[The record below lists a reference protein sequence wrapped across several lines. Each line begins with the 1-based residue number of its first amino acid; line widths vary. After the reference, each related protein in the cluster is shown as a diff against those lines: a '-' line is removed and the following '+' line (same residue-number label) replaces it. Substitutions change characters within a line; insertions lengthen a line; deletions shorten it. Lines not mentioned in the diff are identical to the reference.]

1 MPRVRKRTRL
11 LALEPRMMFDGALV
25 AGAAATVSHV
35 AAIAAPDHAVDASV
49 AADAHPAATEKSSV
63 TPAATSALTSAA
75 QKTLVFIDESVPNY
89 QTVAANVAPGASVI
103 LIAPDT
109 DGIALITQ
117 TLAAEAGDV
126 ASIQIVSHATPGQ
139 LLLGNRTVDLAA
151 LSGSLSAQVSSWS
164 SALAPGA
171 DILVLGCDL
180 AQGTGGQAFVNTLAR
195 LTGAAVGASNNATGP
210 GGLGGDWNLEYST
223 GTLNTG
229 IALTAAA
236 EAAVTGDLT
245 AAPTATLVAASANV
259 LIGSSFTFEVD
270 FSNPGPSIGYG
281 PYVDLFLPTTG
292 KDGSD
297 GITFS
302 SASYLGTPLAA
313 TVLTFDSHGNATHP
327 FYKDTNGNA
336 VVIHAATY
344 GGQAGDELVV
354 IELPFG
360 GFSPSQ
366 PTLPITVTATISN
379 HAPIA
384 PGGDLSIKASAGFRF
399 GLTPGTDYATDPS
412 IVGAVTG
419 QEQINPQLYIVNT
432 TFNQPEGE
440 TATGP
445 DFPDAFTTTV
455 TIAPGQ
461 TLSNLVV
468 TQNLPNAIDFLSAS
482 GTSGHA
488 TSLPIGGSPSNSE
501 MLTWNFGNASGTV
514 SFTTN
519 FYVPQ
524 FDANSLP
531 VLDPVT
537 GAPVSYVVGTT
548 SSASWTPLNP
558 SEPTQTITESNP
570 TAASFLAKSM
580 TTYKT
585 ATDLSGG
592 TYQPGDT
599 VQYSMTTAVSD
610 YVSLG
615 TLAISDTMSDG
626 LAFNSGSAIITF
638 TGHNN
643 AALGSATMGAGDLNV
658 VVNPDGTSTLVFN
671 LSAAQS
677 LLPGSG
683 SEFGGTAGDP
693 VKAVIS
699 YTASI
704 LTAYRNPSAPS
715 TLNTAG
721 VKETDPLSNNEIAS
735 GVLSSASVVSD
746 TSAAYF
752 NVGRGA
758 FTLTI
763 DAVDARAATP
773 STPVTPG
780 AAVTYEM
787 TYTFQANSFNSLI
800 LTSFLPLP
808 IFTSSYAWTLDSS
821 GNPTPAI
828 GEYQLGATTSPA
840 ISVAGVTVDAAANSV
855 SFNFQNLTT
864 AVTTTQKIDILYTVQ
879 ASATKYANGLLLTN
893 LGEQSAINS
902 KATNYV
908 AQALVQVTRVEPVLA
923 IVEGVVSTDNANA
936 ALTTAAGG
944 GVTWAT
950 AGSTGSPFTGTITD
964 AALTAAPINANAT
977 GIDAGDTVRFAIT
990 VQNTGGSGAF
1000 NVGISD
1006 QLPASFVPAGSLV
1019 PGANIHFNAVNGAGT
1034 RLAVTDSSGVVIMD
1048 ANGNYQN
1055 GNTQATLLAALQSVA
1070 GIRLLDPSATTGALA
1085 AAGSAPGTDIAVI
1098 TFDLVASAATQPK
1111 EVDTSTVT
1119 LRNYS
1124 GTGSS
1129 PNYAPTSPLLTDLAT
1144 VTAAGATVSKT
1155 LISTDQAFTT
1165 GSNVAI
1171 GEVATYQVVITIPEG
1186 TSSNSGGVTFTD
1198 SLGSGLAFV
1207 GVNSITTSAA
1217 LSTDVGGGFAAIA
1230 AAPSVAANGSS
1241 FTLNFGTITN
1251 ADRNN
1256 SVPETITLQYRA
1268 VVLNTLANR
1277 AGLSLANN
1285 AGWTTTY
1292 NRATGSTSVT
1302 IQEAA
1307 LGISVTPS
1315 VSTGQAHDTITYT
1328 VRVTN
1333 SGQTDGFD
1341 INVIDSLP
1349 TGLTNMANVTVAT
1362 TGSGIGAVTGST
1374 DGSTLTGTIA
1384 DLPVGG
1390 IVTYTFTAQLLPGV
1404 GFGQVI
1410 TDTATTTW
1418 TSIPGAYAAPTAYP
1432 ANTERTGA
1440 GGPGAN
1446 NVVLN
1451 NYSRSGSG
1459 NVTVFTATPQ
1469 LTETTSE
1476 AATPDGTAQ
1485 GPGYITGNVAI
1496 GEIVRYRLLVDI
1508 PQSTTNNLS
1517 LQDTLPAGMQ
1527 LLNDGTAML
1536 AFVSST
1542 GTAITSSLIDSSLAT
1557 GAGLIGTQSNIN
1569 SLHPSLVIPGANISV
1584 SGSSTTAS
1592 TLTLNLGTVVNSDNN
1607 AANAEFVLV
1616 EFNAIVNNA
1625 ISGATALNKAGNT
1638 LASSFKVLSSASTV
1652 ATSNSASELVVEP
1665 LISNLAEQVTAISG
1679 STVTYRIT
1687 FSNAG
1692 NSAANSSTAFESELT
1707 DPITS
1712 GNLSN
1717 ISNVNVVLGG
1727 GAAGVTDLSTAS
1739 KLDVL
1744 IGSIPYNGTVT
1755 VTYTAQVASVNQV
1768 ASDTASLTWTSLL
1781 GSGTSFAGST
1791 QGASGSATGE
1801 RTGGVTPTL
1810 GAVPNTYYRTVST
1823 VLGVVQG
1830 TVWNDIEANLAPI
1843 NVAGSPLAGQPL
1855 LAGVPLDLTGTMGG
1869 SPLSLMTTT
1878 DSHGS
1883 YSFGILPAGTYTIK
1897 VDPAWTGL
1905 VANGGV
1911 YSGVS
1916 PSTNSTVLT
1925 VTSASTSTVNFGER
1939 SLNNAP
1945 SLSGLSNGTTY
1956 SVGSVPA
1963 VIDPNVLINDPDLSG
1978 AVINN
1983 NYGGTV
1989 VTLARQGGANA
2000 SDVFSATGLLGALTQ
2015 GASLTYNGIAVGTVN
2030 TNSGGTLGLTFANAV
2045 PQATV
2050 DAVVQ
2055 AIAFQ
2060 TTSSNPPT
2068 SIALT
2073 YTFSDGNPADPNGRQ
2088 GTGGALS
2095 ATGTVTL
2102 NRVNVV
2108 PVISSMPVTPDSF
2121 TEGGA
2126 PIVLAPAGTLQDLDL
2141 AGVNNWNGA
2150 TLTLGRHGAASTDDV
2165 FSLTGTASFSGSTI
2179 VVGSTTIATF
2189 TQTGGVLAI
2198 QFNGNATSA
2207 LVNTMMKDIAYSNSN
2222 PNNPS
2227 PPTAVQID
2235 YVLNDGNT
2243 GSSVVAGAQGFGG
2256 PLNANA
2262 NVQITIHPVDNPPS
2276 NTLPAS
2282 TALLDTQSYPFTGPN
2297 TVSIADVD
2305 ANLGTVSSTLTVMHG
2320 TLSATV
2326 TAGASLSG
2334 GGTGTLV
2341 ISGTVAQVNATLA
2354 SLVYTPQFNFVG
2366 TPVISDTLSIATN
2379 DNGNTGQMP
2388 ASLPAG
2394 SVFGNGGTSIVTT
2407 NASPITLTH
2416 HNTAPSVTDLG
2427 DGIKVVP
2434 GSAPVDLAPNALAHD
2449 HEMDAFASGAGDYA
2463 GATLTL
2469 SRAGGAVAS
2478 DLFGVDPNSTA
2489 SLAGGTISVAGVAIG
2504 TVVQSG
2510 GVAQFTFNAS
2520 ATSARVDSF
2529 LAAITYQNAGA
2540 SSTGSI
2546 SILYLIND
2554 GNTGL
2559 QGAGGALTGS
2569 GTVKV
2574 TFGAPVIPPP
2584 PPVPPGGAATH
2595 PPYYSIGFGDYQLS
2609 NQLKTIAWD
2618 GATSG
2623 GSSIPPRLE
2632 STRFGW
2638 PADSEQ
2644 AGGVIQDLL
2653 LGDQIEPQTFA
2664 IGREFVFM
2672 IPRNA
2677 FLRTNPRAIVNL
2689 IAMRVD
2695 GEPLP
2700 GWLSFD
2706 DISGVFSGTPPRNAA
2721 ALDILVIARDDQGH
2735 EQQQT
2740 FRLNFTPADRA
2751 QQGDSPIDAHLAID
2765 PRLAGIRRPASD
2777 PRLAIG
2783 LGRPRAAQGSEA
2795 HTHSVQTDVIDARD
2809 ARSHDTQAPM
2819 RVHPA
2824 AATVRTAAP
2833 TFAQQLRAARAHSL

>member
-25 AGAAATVSHV
+25 AGTAATVSHV
-35 AAIAAPDHAVDASV
+35 AAIAAPDHVVDASV

-63 TPAATSALTSAA
+63 TPAATSALSSAA

-151 LSGSLSAQVSSWS
+151 LSGSLSAQVGSWR

-195 LTGAAVGASNNATGP
+195 LTGAAVGASSNATGP

-245 AAPTATLVAASANV
+245 AAPTATLAAASANV

-302 SASYLGTPLAA
+302 SASYLSTPLAA

-344 GGQAGDELVV
+344 GGRAGDELAV

-366 PTLPITVTATISN
+366 PTVPITVTATISN
-379 HAPIA
+379 LAPIA
-384 PGGDLSIKASAGFRF
+384 PGGDLLIKASAGFRF
-399 GLTPGTDYATDPS
+399 GLTPGADYATDPS
-412 IVGAVTG
+412 IISAVTG

-432 TFNQPEGE
+432 TFNRPQGE

-488 TSLPIGGSPSNSE
+488 TSLPIVGTPSNAE
-501 MLTWNFGNASGTV
+501 TLTWNFGNASGTV

-524 FDANSLP
+524 FDANAAP

-537 GAPVSYVVGTT
+537 GAPVIMGVGTT
-548 SSASWTPLNP
+548 SSADWTPLNP
-558 SEPTQTITESNP
+558 LEPTQTITESNP
-570 TAASFLAKSM
+570 TAASFQAKSM

-585 ATDLSGG
+585 VTDLSGG

-610 YVSLG
+610 YFSLG
-615 TLAISDTMSDG
+615 TLAINDTMSDG
-626 LAFNSGSAIITF
+626 LAFNSGSATISF

-643 AALGSATMGAGDLNV
+643 AALGSAAMGAGDLNV
-658 VVNPDGTSTLVFN
+658 VVNPDGTSTLVFD

-683 SEFGGTAGDP
+683 SAFGSAPGDP

-699 YTASI
+699 YTANL
-704 LTAYRNPSAPS
+704 LTSYRNPSAPS
-715 TLNTAG
+715 TLNTVG
-721 VKETDPLSNNEIAS
+721 VKETDPLSNYELAS
-735 GVLSSASVVSD
+735 GVLSGSSVVTDSS
-746 TSAAYF
+746 TANF

-808 IFTSSYAWTLDSS
+808 IFTSSYGWTADAS

-828 GEYQLGATTSPA
+828 GEYQLGVTTSPA

-893 LGEQSAINS
+893 LGEQSAVNS

-923 IVEGVVSTDNANA
+923 IVEGVVSTDNVNA

-944 GVTWAT
+944 GVTWAA
-950 AGSTGSPFTGTITD
+950 AGSAGSPFTGTVTD
-964 AALTAAPINANAT
+964 AALTAAPINANAS

-1019 PGANIHFNAVNGAGT
+1019 PGANIHFNVVNGAGT
-1034 RLAVTDSSGVVIMD
+1034 RLGVTDSSGVVIMD

-1070 GIRLLDPSATTGALA
+1070 GIRLLDPGATTAALA

-1124 GTGSS
+1124 GTSSS
-1129 PNYAPTSPLLTDLAT
+1129 PNYAPSSPLLTDLAT

-1155 LISTDQAFTT
+1155 LVSTDQAFTS

-1186 TSSNSGGVTFTD
+1186 TSSNAGGVIFTD
-1198 SLGSGLAFV
+1198 SLASGLAFV
-1207 GVNSITTSAA
+1207 GINSITTSAA
-1217 LSTDVGGGFAAIA
+1217 LGTDVAGGFAA
-1230 AAPSVAANGSS
+1230 VATPTSIGSNGSS

-1251 ADRNN
+1251 SDRNN
-1256 SVPETITLQYRA
+1256 SVPETITIQYSA
-1268 VVLNTLANR
+1268 VVLNTLTNR
-1277 AGLSLANN
+1277 AGTRLANN

-1292 NRATGSTSVT
+1292 NRATGSTTVT

-1315 VSTGQAHDTITYT
+1315 ASSGQAYDTITYT

-1418 TSIPGAYAAPTAYP
+1418 TSMPGAYAAPTAYP

-1459 NVTVFTATPQ
+1459 NVTVFTAAPQ

-1476 AATPDGTAQ
+1476 AATPDGTPQ

-1542 GTAITSSLIDSSLAT
+1542 GNAITSSDPGLA
-1557 GAGLIGTQSNIN
+1557 GAGLAGTQSTIN
-1569 SLHPSLVIPGANISV
+1569 SLHPSFLIPASNISV
-1584 SGSSTTAS
+1584 SGSNTTVSTI
-1592 TLTLNLGTVVNSDNN
+1592 TLNLGTVVNGDNN
-1607 AANAEFVLV
+1607 PANAEFVLV

-1625 ISGATALNKAGNT
+1625 ISGASALNKAGNT
-1638 LASSFKVLSSASTV
+1638 LASSFKVLSSATAV
-1652 ATSNSASELVVEP
+1652 ATSNTASELVVEP
-1665 LISNLAEQVTAISG
+1665 LISNLAEQVTAING
-1679 STVTYRIT
+1679 STVTYKIT

-1712 GNLSN
+1712 SNLSN

-1781 GSGTSFAGST
+1781 GSGTAFAGST

-1830 TVWNDIEANLAPI
+1830 TVWNDIMANLAPI
-1843 NVAGSPLAGQPL
+1843 NVSGAPLAGQPL
-1855 LAGVPLDLTGTMGG
+1855 LAGVPLDLTGTLGG
-1869 SPLSLMTTT
+1869 APLSLMTTT
-1878 DSHGS
+1878 DSHGN

-1916 PSTNSTVLT
+1916 PSSNSTVLT
-1925 VTSASTSTVNFGER
+1925 VSSASTSTVNFGER

-1945 SLSGLSNGTTY
+1945 SLSGLSNGATY

-1963 VIDPNVLINDPDLSG
+1963 VIDSNVLINDPDLSG

-1989 VTLARQGGANA
+1989 FTLARQGGANA
-2000 SDVFSATGLLGALTQ
+2000 SDVFTASGLLGALTQ
-2015 GASLTYNGIAVGTVN
+2015 GAALTYNGIAVGTVT

-2050 DAVVQ
+2050 SAVVQ

-2060 TTSSNPPT
+2060 TSSSNPPT
-2068 SIALT
+2068 SITLG
-2073 YTFSDGNPADPNGRQ
+2073 YTFNDGNPANPNGRQ

-2102 NRVNVV
+2102 NRVNVA
-2108 PVISSMPVTPDSF
+2108 PVISGMPLTPDSF
-2121 TEGGA
+2121 TEGGT
-2126 PIVLAPAGTLQDLDL
+2126 PTVLAPAGTVQDLDL
-2141 AGVNNWNGA
+2141 AGINNWNGA
-2150 TLTLGRHGAASTDDV
+2150 TLTLARHGAANAEDV
-2165 FSLTGTASFSGSTI
+2165 FSLTGTASFSGGTI
-2179 VVGSTTIATF
+2179 VVGGTTIATF

-2207 LVNTMMKDIAYSNSN
+2207 LVNTLMKDIAYSNSN
-2222 PNNPS
+2222 ANPPAS
-2227 PPTAVQID
+2227 AQID
-2235 YVLNDGNT
+2235 YVLNDGNA
-2243 GSSVVAGAQGFGG
+2243 GNAVVPGPQGLGG
-2256 PLNANA
+2256 PLSANA

-2354 SLVYTPQFNFVG
+2354 SLVYTPQFNFTG
-2366 TPVISDTLSIATN
+2366 TPVISDTLTIATN

-2434 GSAPVDLAPNALAHD
+2434 GAAPVDLAPNALAHD
-2449 HEMDAFASGAGDYA
+2449 HEMDAFASGAGDYT

-2478 DLFGVDPNSTA
+2478 DLFGVDPNSTV

-2510 GVAQFTFNAS
+2510 GVAQFAFNAS

-2529 LAAITYQNAGA
+2529 LAAITYQNSGA
-2540 SSTGSI
+2540 TSTGSI

-2574 TFGAPVIPPP
+2574 TFGAPVIPIP

-2595 PPYYSIGFGDYQLS
+2595 PPYYSIGFADFQLS
-2609 NQLKTIAWD
+2609 NQLKTITWD
-2618 GATSG
+2618 GSTSG

-2653 LGDQIEPQTFA
+2653 LGEQIEPQTFA

-2751 QQGDSPIDAHLAID
+2751 QQGDARIEA
-2765 PRLAGIRRPASD
+2765 RL
-2777 PRLAIG
+2777 
-2783 LGRPRAAQGSEA
+2783 
-2795 HTHSVQTDVIDARD
+2795 